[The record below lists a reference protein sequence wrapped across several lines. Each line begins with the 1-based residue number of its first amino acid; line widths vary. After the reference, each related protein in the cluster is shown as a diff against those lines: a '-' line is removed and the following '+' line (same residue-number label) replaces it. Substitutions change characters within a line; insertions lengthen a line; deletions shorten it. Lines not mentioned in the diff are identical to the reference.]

1 MHRNTRCLYEAA
13 DASKALPAW
22 MMCRFVGCWLWALF
36 FDKQIVVE
44 QVIDGYER
52 WLQPLDS
59 YNCQVFFCGLERL
72 LNQAVTDSS
81 YLIARFINLS
91 ARILED
97 ALASNQIKS
106 T

>member
-1 MHRNTRCLYEAA
+1 
-13 DASKALPAW
+13 
-22 MMCRFVGCWLWALF
+22 MCRFVGCWLWALF